1 MDLTYLPLYVL
12 LYPVPSTVIS
22 EFIENFEFIVSTFL
36 LNYKQTDVMNFR
48 YILKYVYVFL
58 FPVERYF
65 RIQRVGFQNIF
76 PLRQL

>member
-22 EFIENFEFIVSTFL
+22 EFIEWVSTFL

-48 YILKYVYVFL
+48 YILKYVVL
-58 FPVERYF
+58 FPVGRYF